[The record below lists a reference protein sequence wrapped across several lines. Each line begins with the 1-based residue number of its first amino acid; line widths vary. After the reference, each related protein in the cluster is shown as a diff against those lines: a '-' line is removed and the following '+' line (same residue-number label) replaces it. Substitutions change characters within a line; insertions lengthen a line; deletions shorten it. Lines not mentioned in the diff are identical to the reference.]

1 MRLLRTALCA
11 AALGLAVP
19 AAAGAHA
26 VLLRAT
32 PADGARIESSPRVIH
47 LLFNENIS
55 RTFRSAQLVAA
66 DGRAVRGVRVH
77 TVSGTELVLTVPHLI
92 RGAYALVWHV
102 VAEGDGH
109 ATSGTLAFGVGVPA
123 PLGST
128 SSPTALPAPDVMIRW
143 LAFTFT
149 ALLLGGLAFVALVL
163 PAARPWLD
171 PQLVG
176 RAARRVLAVAIGGGA
191 GALVVQ
197 AVKLVRQGDAV
208 ATAAGTSWTSAV
220 HELALATRWGALWLA
235 ADAVLA
241 GLLLLALR
249 LRARAPA
256 VTAPAAAV
264 AALAASAL
272 AGVTA
277 LGSHAAA
284 LPHRHAAVIVD
295 ALHVLAASIWIGSL
309 AALTITLLTAENIRP
324 LATVVGRPFARLAGG
339 SVVVL
344 VLTGLYSAGVQVVSV
359 DALLTTLYGQTLIA
373 KSLLV
378 VVCCILGAANFL
390 GLRALNRRRLA
401 RATRV
406 TLGVEAV
413 AGAGVLLAAAVL
425 TASAPAR
432 GPEFAAPR
440 PVNAPTLAAGAADLV
455 LSVTVSPN
463 RPGTN
468 VVSVVAASSRRPA
481 PAPILG
487 IHAGGWTLH
496 GVGGNRWLGTVDLRA
511 PGDTSLPIRIR
522 RAGGEVSTR
531 VGWRV
536 EPVDRSLPVRYS
548 SRRLSSLTDPAL
560 VALLAV
566 LAALAAGVLL
576 YRLPRLH
583 LPREGHA

>member
-1 MRLLRTALCA
+1 MRLLRTALCL

-26 VLLRAT
+26 VLVRTT
-32 PADGARIESSPRVIH
+32 PADGARVESAPRVIH
-47 LLFNENIS
+47 LWFSEGIS

-77 TVSGTELVLTVPHLI
+77 AASGTELVLTVPRLA
-92 RGAYALVWHV
+92 RGAYGLVWHV
-102 VAEGDGH
+102 VAEDDGH
-109 ATSGTLAFGVGVPA
+109 ATSGTLAFGVGVSA
-123 PLGST
+123 PLGSRH
-128 SSPTALPAPDVMIRW
+128 SSTAPPAPDVATRW
-143 LAFTFT
+143 LAFMFT

-163 PAARPWLD
+163 PSARPWLD

-176 RAARRVLAVAIGGGA
+176 GVARRVLAVAIAGGA

-208 ATAAGTSWTSAV
+208 AVASGTSWTSAV
-220 HELALATRWGALWLA
+220 RELALASRWGVLWFA
-235 ADAVLA
+235 ADVILAVL
-241 GLLLLALR
+241 LVLAIR
-249 LRARAPA
+249 LRMRAPA

-264 AALAASAL
+264 AAFAVAAF

-277 LGSHAAA
+277 VGSHAAA
-284 LPHRHAAVIVD
+284 APHRHAAVIVD

-309 AALTITLLTAENIRP
+309 AALTIALLTADNARP
-324 LATVVGRPFARLAGG
+324 LATIIGRPFARLAGG

-344 VLTGLYSAGVQVVSV
+344 VLTGLYSAGLQVVSV

-378 VVCCILGAANFL
+378 VLCCSLGAGNFL
-390 GLRALNRRRLA
+390 GLRVLNRRRLA
-401 RATRV
+401 RSTRV
-406 TLGVEAV
+406 LLGVEAV

-440 PVNAPTLAAGAADLV
+440 PVNAPTLAAGAADVV

-463 RPGTN
+463 RPGAN
-468 VVSVVAASSRRPA
+468 LVSVVAASSRRPA

-487 IHAGGWTLH
+487 IRAGGWTLH
-496 GVGGNRWLGTVDLRA
+496 SVGGNRWLGTVDLRS
-511 PGDTSLPIRIR
+511 PGDTTLPIRVR
-522 RAGGEVSTR
+522 RAGSELSAS

-536 EPVDRSLPVRYS
+536 EPADRSLPVRYS
-548 SRRLSSLTDPAL
+548 SRRLAPLTDRAL
-560 VALLAV
+560 LALLAV
-566 LAALAAGVLL
+566 LAVAAGALL
-576 YRLPRLH
+576 YRLPLLH